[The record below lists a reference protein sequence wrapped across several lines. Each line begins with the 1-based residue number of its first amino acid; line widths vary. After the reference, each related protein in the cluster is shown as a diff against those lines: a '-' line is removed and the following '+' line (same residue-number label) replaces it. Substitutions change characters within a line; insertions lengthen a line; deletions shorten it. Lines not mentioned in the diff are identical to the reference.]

1 MFYTRFPKIW
11 QCFCVFQCFTS
22 VMPINVNVI
31 CHGSYTTL
39 ILTHWKTFL
48 HSHNQ
53 QPNILL
59 ITNYVIINSLYVNCQ
74 LINQMFFK
82 KRLIFFLNLFYFFV
96 PDCLFVL
103 WFFFLLIICCFVR
116 KNERIW
122 CEKIDVQFI
131 YIMHIT
137 LYIMYKLI

>member
-1 MFYTRFPKIW
+1 MFFTRFPKIW

-103 WFFFLLIICCFVR
+103 WFFFSSYNMLFRSKEWENLMWKDRCAIYLYYAHYIIHYV
-116 KNERIW
+116 
-122 CEKIDVQFI
+122 
-131 YIMHIT
+131 
-137 LYIMYKLI
+137 